1 MGRCL
6 VMVLIPISLEC
17 LLFIYWPSRY
27 FLIWSSS
34 SGLLPILGVGCVFLI
49 DLWELFMYYGY
60 APFIRYMFHKWLL
73 SICGLSFHSFNDI
86 FWWTEVLN
94 SMKSNLSIFSFM
106 VSIFDVL
113 FKKPL
118 PTSVFVTKKL
128 FYFLLEYSYMIE
140 LSVMM
145 EKSYIC
151 TINIVVTKLMCLLSI
166 WNVSSM
172 TEEMNIWC
180 YLI

>member
-1 MGRCL
+1 
-6 VMVLIPISLEC
+6 
-17 LLFIYWPSRY
+17 
-27 FLIWSSS
+27 
-34 SGLLPILGVGCVFLI
+34 
-49 DLWELFMYYGY
+49 
-60 APFIRYMFHKWLL
+60 
-73 SICGLSFHSFNDI
+73 
-86 FWWTEVLN
+86 
-94 SMKSNLSIFSFM
+94 M